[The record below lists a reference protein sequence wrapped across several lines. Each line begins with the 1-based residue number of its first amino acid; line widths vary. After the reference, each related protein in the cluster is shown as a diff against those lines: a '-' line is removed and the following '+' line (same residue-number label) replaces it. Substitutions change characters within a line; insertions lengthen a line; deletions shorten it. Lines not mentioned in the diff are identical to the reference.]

1 MGKQKR
7 QRSKPHKQNPTG
19 LVSVKDFESEE
30 IENVTNEDRE
40 RALQRVYEEIKSVNV
55 EEKLSG
61 LQAIELMSCNS
72 ALAVQIAKSEIA
84 KLVGPLL
91 VDENVLVR
99 ACSASALRYIADN
112 GKTEAHRS
120 LLKDDIMTPLCTLLT
135 QYYINWQPKVDHN
148 GKGKTTDEREAFIQ
162 AVTLLW
168 TLCEHSEFAIK
179 CCNKDDIVSILTKF
193 FDITSY
199 GIEIATVTM
208 QCLLSLSENNPIAAR
223 KLQSCENMLIQLLN
237 AEIKDT
243 TISEVV
249 CFKTALSGLLINLTS
264 YTENNSIIVVCEV
277 INVLSNT
284 LSIDCKQLLS
294 NLTSILPH
302 EKNAFSSSA
311 KKKVQENRRIFGAQQ
326 QALEIL
332 ANLCSE
338 DQENENE
345 SDLEDSDCEIGGID
359 DVCMDNKLYKI
370 FSLPLE
376 VVEVFNTCN
385 IVSKVWDKTRFVDE
399 DTIEILQQ
407 NNEGKDIL
415 KQVHKLKCTAYLCL
429 NNLMS
434 SLEVDVLGG
443 MENIYRMWMDIGT
456 VVFKDTN
463 PNDIELL
470 ESATSAMRA
479 AIQRLSKEEAKIF
492 NRLTLADVQPM
503 INGERQCPNTNVR
516 VNLIRTLGTLAL
528 ILMNNDTPEAHEL
541 IKHVS
546 TFLLDICKTEL
557 SVWIMAESLDTIMDI
572 YAEDDS
578 DQLASEIKLVEKLH
592 VLAPLFKNK
601 MRQQR
606 KNLGDN
612 VAIVSTV
619 NTNIMR
625 FIRYKE
631 KRIRDL

>member
-1 MGKQKR
+1 M
-7 QRSKPHKQNPTG
+7 
-19 LVSVKDFESEE
+19 
-30 IENVTNEDRE
+30 
-40 RALQRVYEEIKSVNV
+40 
-55 EEKLSG
+55 
-61 LQAIELMSCNS
+61 
-72 ALAVQIAKSEIA
+72 
-84 KLVGPLL
+84 
-91 VDENVLVR
+91 
-99 ACSASALRYIADN
+99 
-112 GKTEAHRS
+112 
-120 LLKDDIMTPLCTLLT
+120 
-135 QYYINWQPKVDHN
+135 
-148 GKGKTTDEREAFIQ
+148 
-162 AVTLLW
+162 W
-168 TLCEHSEFAIK
+168 TLCEHNEFAIK

-249 CFKTALSGLLINLTS
+249 CFKTALSGLLINLIS

-345 SDLEDSDCEIGGID
+345 SDLEDSDCETGGID

-443 MENIYRMWMDIGT
+443 IENIYRY
-456 VVFKDTN
+456 
-463 PNDIELL
+463 
-470 ESATSAMRA
+470 
-479 AIQRLSKEEAKIF
+479 
-492 NRLTLADVQPM
+492 
-503 INGERQCPNTNVR
+503 NTQ
-516 VNLIRTLGTLAL
+516 NLIT
-528 ILMNNDTPEAHEL
+528 NNSQ
-541 IKHVS
+541 IVG
-546 TFLLDICKTEL
+546 
-557 SVWIMAESLDTIMDI
+557 
-572 YAEDDS
+572 
-578 DQLASEIKLVEKLH
+578 IKL
-592 VLAPLFKNK
+592 F
-601 MRQQR
+601 
-606 KNLGDN
+606 NLC
-612 VAIVSTV
+612 S
-619 NTNIMR
+619 
-625 FIRYKE
+625 F
-631 KRIRDL
+631 